1 MRLLLDTNII
11 VSGLLSP
18 KGAPGKLVR
27 AWLDGRFELVTSEE
41 QLDELRRVL
50 GYEHLKP
57 LISPAQAR
65 DFVENVDALAI
76 VAVDLPTLDVSPD
89 QDDNVILATAV
100 AGDAEAVVSG
110 DKRDVLALGGVEGI
124 PIITAREAVERLGLE
139 EV

>member
-1 MRLLLDTNII
+1 MRLLFDTNII

-18 KGAPGKLVR
+18 KGALGRLVR
-27 AWLDGRFELVTSEE
+27 AWLDGRYDLVTSEE

-57 LISPAQAR
+57 LINPAQAR

-89 QDDNVILATAV
+89 PQ
-100 AGDAEAVVSG
+100 SS
-110 DKRDVLALGGVEGI
+110 
-124 PIITAREAVERLGLE
+124 
-139 EV
+139 